1 MQIPLQQFENYIDEV
16 ILKRGLSYFKKGA
29 VSEVEEISEGQF
41 EVTVS
46 GSEDYTV
53 HLEITNGS
61 VTEHWCD
68 CPYDMGP
75 VCKHVVAVLFYLQHE
90 EMEFSQPV
98 KKKRS
103 PARVSKK
110 KTVEEQV
117 RDLLGKLSPE
127 DLKLFILEQCLNS
140 PSMRQ
145 AFLSEFA
152 QLNPDQSKET
162 YRQQI
167 RSSISSIGKRR
178 GYIDWAGAGA
188 IGKSVDNLLATAEKH
203 LKQSHYQSTVYI
215 ACAVMEEMTPLLQYA
230 DDSDGAIGGPI
241 EEAFDLLQRVV
252 QSDIPDGLRSELLD
266 YCLATFDKNIFEDW
280 DWHLGLLDLA
290 SALVRTESEGNK
302 VFARMDKSK
311 GSDYTRERIQL
322 IKWELLRKIKGPEE
336 AEKFLLGNL
345 AYHRFRMIAIET
357 SIQSRNFDKAIALA
371 RDGIRF
377 DSKERPGYVYDWYEW
392 LLKIAQIQKDSDRII
407 EYARILFI
415 QSNRHDQDYYQ
426 ILKKT
431 VSADG
436 WPAFVEVLITDIQ
449 KDARW
454 HSFDMISGIFI
465 REKWWDRLF
474 DLLKT
479 HPTVHY
485 VEAWEKY
492 LAAGYSGELVGMY
505 SNGIQS
511 LLQRS
516 STRKDYQQICQYLR
530 RMKKLGGNDASKDL
544 IRKIQTEYPRRRA
557 LLEELSKV

>member
-1 MQIPLQQFENYIDEV
+1 MQIPLQQFENYIDEA

-29 VSEVEEISEGQF
+29 VSEVEQITEGQF
-41 EVTVS
+41 EATVS

-53 HLEITNGS
+53 HLEIANGS

-75 VCKHVVAVLFYLQHE
+75 VCKHVVAVLFYLQQE

-127 DLKLFILEQCLNS
+127 DLKTFILEQCLNS

-178 GYIDWAGAGA
+178 GFIDWAGAGA
-188 IGKSVDNLLATAEKH
+188 IGKSVENLLATAEKH
-203 LKQSHYQSTVYI
+203 LEQSHYQSTVYI
-215 ACAVMEEMTPLLQYA
+215 ACAVMEEMTSLLQYA
-230 DDSDGAIGGPI
+230 DDSDGDIGGPI

-252 QSDIPDGLRSELLD
+252 QSDIPDSLRSELLD
-266 YCLATFDKNIFEDW
+266 YCLTTYDKNIFEDW

-290 SALVRTESEGNK
+290 STLVRTESDGNK

-336 AEKFLLGNL
+336 AEKFLFGNL
-345 AYHRFRMIAIET
+345 ANHRFRMIAIET
-357 SIQSRNFDKAIALA
+357 SIQSRNFDKAIELA
-371 RDGIRF
+371 REGIRF
-377 DSKERPGYVYDWYEW
+377 DSKERPGYVYDWYDW

-407 EYARILFI
+407 DYARILFI
-415 QSNRHDQDYYQ
+415 QSHHHVQDYYQ
-426 ILKKT
+426 VLKKT
-431 VSADG
+431 VPADR

-454 HSFDMISGIFI
+454 QSLDMISNIFI
-465 REKWWDRLF
+465 REEWWDRLF

-479 HPTVHY
+479 QPTVDN

-492 LAAGYSGELVGMY
+492 LAACYSGELVGMY
-505 SNGIQS
+505 STGIHS

-516 STRKDYQQICQYLR
+516 STRKDYQEICRYLR
-530 RMKKLGGNDASKDL
+530 RMKKLGGNDACKDL
-544 IRKIQTEYPRRRA
+544 IRKIQTEYPRRSA
-557 LLEELSKV
+557 LMEELSKV